1 MAAQQQAESDS
12 KYVGFASRLD
22 PANLP
27 PGILQAAQNMR
38 LQRGIAQPR
47 KGCQRLTDAS
57 LNALTMVGS
66 GLLVDGSGRDIFVMV
81 FSNRMYL
88 YRPQQGGSVELLEG
102 PFLFPTGRTIAV
114 DGVVDC
120 VQALDKLII
129 FRGQYE
135 DNVLSASIT
144 NASISAGA
152 TGTITVTT
160 TAIHNYVTGDEV
172 TLRHGIYDSGESIID
187 GSHVITVTSPTQ
199 YTFSWTNTTGSTFQA
214 HTNKTPFTSVRGKP
228 PLIFDIPTQTF
239 TAANQAF
246 IPPSSGS
253 ALTNITQSIPPG
265 DFGFYYQNRLVVKY
279 SDQRLV
285 VSDILEFNFDVVW
298 NNFLINQGGND
309 SITGCLPWIENQ
321 FLVFMQNSIYM
332 AYLETT
338 SFIQGSAPGAKSAI
352 TVVTTELGCLAR
364 RSIVNAGQYVF
375 FLSSKGIHLLTPQL
389 DLKVVGNTL
398 PLSEPVAD
406 FFQTVNYTTV
416 KNSVAAYY
424 NNRFYIAMP
433 VIDAVNNPSGKNN
446 RILIYNTLNKNWE
459 SLDQYPIGMNAD
471 NLLPASYLN
480 EERLFILT
488 NFAGATQYGG
498 IFLEEQREDG
508 DFYTG
513 GTSGIVLP
521 FTLPANLN
529 LGFSLNPI
537 ISSVK
542 TREFTMDSL
551 SEKRFSR
558 AEFQFNNVV
567 ADTVT
572 LSATLHDP
580 DSNETLMSYTF
591 SGTSDGTLRPRIGNR
606 GSSIDFTIHFSQ
618 GRPALKGVT
627 VYGIAA
633 SRPMVSQ
640 E

>member
-1 MAAQQQAESDS
+1 
-12 KYVGFASRLD
+12 
-22 PANLP
+22 
-27 PGILQAAQNMR
+27 
-38 LQRGIAQPR
+38 
-47 KGCQRLTDAS
+47 
-57 LNALTMVGS
+57 
-66 GLLVDGSGRDIFVMV
+66 
-81 FSNRMYL
+81 
-88 YRPQQGGSVELLEG
+88 
-102 PFLFPTGRTIAV
+102 
-114 DGVVDC
+114 
-120 VQALDKLII
+120 
-129 FRGQYE
+129 
-135 DNVLSASIT
+135 
-144 NASISAGA
+144 
-152 TGTITVTT
+152 
-160 TAIHNYVTGDEV
+160 
-172 TLRHGIYDSGESIID
+172 
-187 GSHVITVTSPTQ
+187 
-199 YTFSWTNTTGSTFQA
+199 
-214 HTNKTPFTSVRGKP
+214 
-228 PLIFDIPTQTF
+228 
-239 TAANQAF
+239 
-246 IPPSSGS
+246 
-253 ALTNITQSIPPG
+253 
-265 DFGFYYQNRLVVKY
+265 
-279 SDQRLV
+279 
-285 VSDILEFNFDVVW
+285 
-298 NNFLINQGGND
+298 
-309 SITGCLPWIENQ
+309 
-321 FLVFMQNSIYM
+321 
-332 AYLETT
+332 
-338 SFIQGSAPGAKSAI
+338 
-352 TVVTTELGCLAR
+352 
-364 RSIVNAGQYVF
+364 
-375 FLSSKGIHLLTPQL
+375 
-389 DLKVVGNTL
+389 
-398 PLSEPVAD
+398 
-406 FFQTVNYTTV
+406 
-416 KNSVAAYY
+416 
-424 NNRFYIAMP
+424 
-433 VIDAVNNPSGKNN
+433 
-446 RILIYNTLNKNWE
+446 
-459 SLDQYPIGMNAD
+459 MNAD